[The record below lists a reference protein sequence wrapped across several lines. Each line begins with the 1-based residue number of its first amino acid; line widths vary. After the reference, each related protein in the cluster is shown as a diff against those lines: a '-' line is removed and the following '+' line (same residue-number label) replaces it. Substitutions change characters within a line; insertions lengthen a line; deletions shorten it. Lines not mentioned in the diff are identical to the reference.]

1 MFAIVDISGQQMKVE
16 PGTFVYV
23 NRLAQ
28 SEGDELVLDS
38 VLLLENNGTVQVG
51 QPFVSGATVQ
61 ARVLQHLKD
70 DKVIVFKKK
79 KRKGYRVKRGHRQAL
94 TKVQIES
101 IVG

>member
-1 MFAIVDISGQQMKVE
+1 MFAIVNISGQQMKVE
-16 PGTFVYV
+16 PGKFVYV

-28 SEGDELVLDS
+28 GEGTELVLDS
-38 VLLLENNGTVQVG
+38 VLLVENNGAVQVG
-51 QPFVSGATVQ
+51 QPFVNGATVQ
-61 ARVLQHLKD
+61 ARVLEHLKD

-79 KRKGYRVKRGHRQAL
+79 KRKGYRVKRGHRQSL